1 MSYLLIE
8 DGTLTSADIHAHLS
22 RMAYPHSTMPYSFT
36 FFILPSVALPCVRIW
51 TNGEVFLAVR
61 LSLAVKVFAHTTMA
75 TAI

>member
-1 MSYLLIE
+1 
-8 DGTLTSADIHAHLS
+8 
-22 RMAYPHSTMPYSFT
+22 MAYPHSTMPYSFT

-61 LSLAVKVFAHTTMA
+61 LSLAIKVFAHTTMA